1 MARLSLSTPSSSPSP
16 ADPVPLVPF
25 QKPCSLVF
33 APVFLT
39 SSFSVGPERTGISWS
54 PLNYKSLP
62 SNCLLRPALLLPS
75 TFLIEFLEVKL
86 FPTCSLIYFI
96 LISILW
102 FLPRSLHNYQLLM
115 TSEVSIFSPFLLTY
129 SCWLSLPFFVIYH
142 ITFFSGCCSLI
153 ITSTSQILSYQDFCF
168 YLSYFRY
175 NHTFFLN
182 NLSVFYSWIITDIP
196 HSWAPASPCRP
207 NWASHSHFKLNV
219 YKSKTPF
226 LMLQSPE
233 HLPLLCLSAWTRCS
247 PQNLKT
253 IQDILSVYIL

>member
-1 MARLSLSTPSSSPSP
+1 MENRFPLTPTPTTAPSSSPSGLHTPENWEFLPCVPCNYQLPTMARLSLSTPSSSPSP
-16 ADPVPLVPF
+16 ADPMPLGPF

-33 APVFLT
+33 APAFLT
-39 SSFSVGPERTGISWS
+39 SSFSLGSEPTGISWS
-54 PLNYKSLP
+54 PLNYKSPP

-142 ITFFSGCCSLI
+142 ITFFSGCCSSI

-168 YLSYFRY
+168 YLSYFWY
-175 NHTFFLN
+175 NHTFF
-182 NLSVFYSWIITDIP
+182 
-196 HSWAPASPCRP
+196 
-207 NWASHSHFKLNV
+207 K
-219 YKSKTPF
+219 
-226 LMLQSPE
+226 QSQR
-233 HLPLLCLSAWTRCS
+233 LL
-247 PQNLKT
+247 
-253 IQDILSVYIL
+253 